1 MRYLAFLLFTGL
13 LACQSAQQSVTVE
26 SSDFD
31 QYLSVLASDSLQ
43 GRKPFTKGEE
53 LTVDYLKNEME
64 QMGIEPGNGNSY
76 YQEVPM
82 VEITGHPSE
91 NMEITGHDQTLDL
104 QLDKD
109 FVATT
114 QREEADLDLKG
125 SELVFCGYGIVAPEY
140 GKNDYAGIDM
150 HGKTA
155 LFLVNDPGFR
165 QDDSIYFKGNTMTY
179 YGRWT
184 YKYEEAARR
193 GALGLLIIHET
204 APATYGWATVRNSNI
219 NAIYDIERPASSTP
233 PVPLEGW
240 IQKDTAVDLLAAT
253 GLSFEELKLAA
264 QKRSFQPVEL
274 TGVDLSVKYALKRD
288 KVITR
293 NIVGL
298 LPGKSHPDEYV
309 MYTAHWDHLGVG
321 QPDADGD
328 SIYNGAVDNGTGVAV
343 MLDIAQAFA
352 SGPRPERSILFASVS
367 VEERGLLGSEYYV
380 ANPLY
385 PLETTAAVINMDAL
399 GVFGPV
405 KDFSIAGNA
414 YSSLQSDLSS
424 IGAKMGRSFVPDP
437 KPEAGSFFRSDHF
450 PFARVGVP
458 AISFRSGRDLVNG
471 GRGAGDKAWKSYV
484 MERYHQP
491 NDEVDDNWDASG
503 LVADRDLMLALG
515 RHIANS
521 REWPG
526 WDAGS
531 EFKAERDKSDATRK

>member
-1 MRYLAFLLFTGL
+1 M
-13 LACQSAQQSVTVE
+13 Q
-26 SSDFD
+26 DI
-31 QYLSVLASDSLQ
+31 SVLASDDFE
-43 GRKPFTKGEE
+43 GRAPNSPGEDKTIE
-53 LTVDYLKNEME
+53 YLERRFRE
-64 QMGIEPGNGNSY
+64 IGLEPGGDLNPDGTRKWTQDVPLVQSVIDGPVDIQIAANGQPVCWTQG
-76 YQEVPM
+76 QEVAIRAARTGGGHIDISHAPM
-82 VEITGHPSE
+82 VF
-91 NMEITGHDQTLDL
+91 L
-104 QLDKD
+104 
-109 FVATT
+109 
-114 QREEADLDLKG
+114 
-125 SELVFCGYGIVAPEY
+125 GYGVFAPERNWDDF
-140 GKNDYAGIDM
+140 KGIDLN
-150 HGKTA
+150 GKVGIV
-155 LFLVNDPGFR
+155 LVNDPDFETGSGDFEG
-165 QDDSIYFKGNTMTY
+165 KAMTY